1 MKAFAPGKLVL
12 TGAYAVLEGAPCI
25 VVATSRGV
33 VADTSRP
40 ASFTTPEVAAA
51 LGSAPAPE
59 VDASALFVDS
69 RKLGL
74 GASAAILV
82 ASLAAREAEAGRNVG
97 DDDVRA
103 TIFARAREAHAQAQ
117 SGGSGVDVAASVF
130 GGALRYTMGALPM
143 RVALPRGTHV
153 SVFACGNSARTS
165 DLRGKVDALAVS
177 SPALHRTCMDAL
189 QALAREASA
198 AIDAGS
204 LDRFVDVVRR
214 TSSALA
220 RLGDAAGAPIVPAE
234 LRELSELAAREGAAF
249 CVSGAGGGDVA
260 VFLGSAPP
268 STAFVTRASAL
279 GLLGLDLGLDEKG
292 VRALPT
298 PAVFA
303 TADA

>member
-33 VADTSRP
+33 VADTARR
-40 ASFTTPEVAAA
+40 ASFTTPEVEAA
-51 LGSAPAPE
+51 LGSVAAPD
-59 VDASALFVDS
+59 VDASALFLDS

-82 ASLAAREAEAGRNVG
+82 ASLAAREAEAGRDVG

-103 TIFARAREAHAQAQ
+103 ALFSRAREAHATAQ

-130 GGALRYTMGALPM
+130 GGALRYTMGALPV
-143 RVALPRGTHV
+143 RVTLPRGAHL

-165 DLRGKVDALAVS
+165 DLRGKVDALAAS
-177 SPALHRTCMDAL
+177 SPALHRECMDAL
-189 QALAREASA
+189 QSLARDA
-198 AIDAGS
+198 AQAVDAGA
-204 LDRFVDVVRR
+204 LERLVDVVRR
-214 TSSALA
+214 TSAALA
-220 RLGDAAGAPIVPAE
+220 RLGDAAGAPIVPTE
-234 LRELSELAAREGAAF
+234 LRELSDIAARESAAF

-260 VFLGSAPP
+260 VYLGSAPP
-268 STAFVTRASAL
+268 SAAFLTRASAL
-279 GLLGLDLGLDEKG
+279 GLLRLDLGLDEKG

-303 TADA
+303 TADV